1 MYQEIMFFLRKP
13 RQNYEEHI
21 SQDTEYVLYKNLSD
35 TAMKRRYICVTR
47 FLVCKNNLRSLNLAK
62 ALCCLLALMARKSYR
77 IKLLSTH
84 KNGDFCAIFCN
95 GAKLRC
101 ADL

>member
-35 TAMKRRYICVTR
+35 TAMKRRYICVT
-47 FLVCKNNLRSLNLAK
+47 
-62 ALCCLLALMARKSYR
+62 
-77 IKLLSTH
+77 
-84 KNGDFCAIFCN
+84 
-95 GAKLRC
+95 
-101 ADL
+101 